1 MASESFRGLSRLR
14 ALADG
19 LCGRGGLAVE
29 PATPHDTGMTLNDLL
44 EFAGRLADAAGDAIR
59 PHFRT
64 RFDVETK
71 TDSSPVTVADRA
83 AAAAMRALD
92 RNSVGQ
98 GTRVPERGD
107 LGGRR

>member
-71 TDSSPVTVADRA
+71 TDSSPVTLADRA
-83 AAAAMRALD
+83 AERSEE
-92 RNSVGQ
+92 RRVGKECVS
-98 GTRVPERGD
+98 TCRYRWCPYH
-107 LGGRR
+107 